1 MEDLRLMQAKMR
13 QRELIAEAR
22 IARLTASR
30 LLSSRDRFEHS
41 ADASHHLAPIQGV
54 DLWPHPTLLRTF
66 RRFDASAF
74 RAEG

>member
-1 MEDLRLMQAKMR
+1 MEDLRLVQAKMR

-30 LLSSRDRFEHS
+30 LLSLRDRFEHW
-41 ADASHHLAPIQGV
+41 ADPSHHLAPIQGV
-54 DLWPHPTLLRTF
+54 DVWPHPTLLGTP